1 MCVNYMAVRRNAA
14 TIGGGIPL
22 PRGMRK
28 RATKAITIKDS
39 KEFIKSELTELFERG
54 MHLVRR
60 VRRWDNRK
68 RFTTR

>member
-1 MCVNYMAVRRNAA
+1 MKYYAMRVNYMAVRRNAA

-39 KEFIKSELTELFERG
+39 KEFI
-54 MHLVRR
+54 
-60 VRRWDNRK
+60 RK
-68 RFTTR
+68 RKNIYEKSGIYMCT